1 MAQTTG
7 YSGKEFLRPHCIKGA
22 MNIEESLGQMERQ
35 CRIYRNLFLLLLI
48 LLGGCSYAKDA
59 TAASEIRFFAVGDGG
74 TGEQKQRDV
83 AAAIAD
89 KCSSDGCDFGLYLG
103 DVIYQSGV
111 FSATD
116 SQFQTK
122 FEEPYAAITVPIYV
136 ALGNHD
142 YDSTAFYKGEYYTA
156 YAKTSA
162 KWAMPA
168 LHYAFEQGPALFMA
182 LDTQQIVLDHQNAV
196 ATQGAYFAGR
206 INASGH
212 RWKIAFGH
220 HPYISNG
227 YFGPTGGNFDTFFET
242 YLCGKVDLYLAGH
255 EHDLQVLPGPAACP
269 GTYVVSGGGG
279 RSTSRLRGSLPS
291 DFGLSA
297 FGFAWFRVTVEG
309 IHLEM
314 ITADGRVRYSTNI
327 TPSS

>member
-1 MAQTTG
+1 MEGTV
-7 YSGKEFLRPHCIKGA
+7 
-22 MNIEESLGQMERQ
+22 NIEDALVRVERQ
-35 CRIYRNLFLLLLI
+35 CRIHRTLFVLLLV
-48 LLGGCSYAKDA
+48 LLGGFSHAKDA

-74 TGEQKQRDV
+74 SGGQNQRDV
-83 AAAIAD
+83 AAAIAR
-89 KCSSDGCDFGLYLG
+89 KCGSDGCDFGLYLG
-103 DVIYQSGV
+103 DVIYQAGV
-111 FSATD
+111 FSPTD

-122 FEEPYAAITVPIYV
+122 FEQPYAAITVPIYI

-196 ATQGAYFAGR
+196 ATQGEYFAER
-206 INASGH
+206 IKAGGNK
-212 RWKIAFGH
+212 WKIAFGH

-227 YFGPTGGNFDTFFET
+227 HFGPTQGNFDTFFET

-255 EHDLQVLPGPAACP
+255 EHDLQVLPGTDACP

-279 RSTSRLRGSLPS
+279 RSTSQVSGSLPS

-297 FGFAWFRVTVEG
+297 FGFAWFRVTAKN
-309 IHLEM
+309 ILLEM
-314 ITADGRVRYSTNI
+314 ITADGRVRYSANI
-327 TPSS
+327 TRSF